1 MKSRTKQQIRVLH
14 TKSDCKS
21 QNVVTWNPVGDGD
34 GDGDGDIGMLKE
46 AIYEEK
52 RGRRTPTEE
61 TM

>member
-1 MKSRTKQQIRVLH
+1 MKSRTKQQIRGLH

-21 QNVVTWNPVGDGD
+21 QNVVTQNPVGD